1 MHTVKYKNGTIVSK
15 SNDQKENAANNGMM
29 QVASGNQPGI

>member
-29 QVASGNQPGI
+29 QEFNYFDYTL